1 MAPHGNRRATV
12 VTRVG
17 FGTATLR
24 PDPARAQ
31 GFELLVDGVSQ
42 SYVDLADPTFLEF
55 EYVRRLGA
63 VLRLAAPAAVP
74 VRVLHLGGGG
84 LTLARFVSAT
94 RPGSV
99 QRLVDR
105 DAELMSLVARLL
117 PLPGP
122 VEIVI
127 GDARDIL
134 AAEAA
139 AATGDTA
146 TGDTAT
152 GDTATGGP
160 ATAAGYDVI
169 VADVF
174 DGARMPGSVA
184 AIGFAEAAARALRP
198 GGLFA
203 MNLTDLPPLAYSRI
217 QVATLRAAFGDVCL
231 IAGGAIFRGR
241 KAGNVVLVAGHRS
254 GDLPVRAL
262 ALAVARDPVPA
273 RVVHGAYL
281 DEFVAGAKPRLDA
294 PG

>member
-74 VRVLHLGGGG
+74 VRVLHVGGGG
-84 LTLARFVSAT
+84 LTLARFVSTT
-94 RPGSV
+94 RPGSF
-99 QRLVDR
+99 QRVVDR

-127 GDARDIL
+127 GDAREIL

-139 AATGDTA
+139 TVPCQKAT
-146 TGDTAT
+146 
-152 GDTATGGP
+152 
-160 ATAAGYDVI
+160 AGYDVI

-174 DGARMPGSVA
+174 DGARMPGNVA
-184 AIGFAEAAARALRP
+184 AAGFAEAAARALRP

-203 MNLTDLPPLAYSRI
+203 MNLTDRPPLAYSRI

-241 KAGNVVLVAGHRS
+241 KAGNVVLVAGRAL

-262 ALAVARDPVPA
+262 ALAVARDPVPG
-273 RVVHGAYL
+273 RVVHGGHL
-281 DEFVAGAKPRLDA
+281 DEFVAGAKARLDA